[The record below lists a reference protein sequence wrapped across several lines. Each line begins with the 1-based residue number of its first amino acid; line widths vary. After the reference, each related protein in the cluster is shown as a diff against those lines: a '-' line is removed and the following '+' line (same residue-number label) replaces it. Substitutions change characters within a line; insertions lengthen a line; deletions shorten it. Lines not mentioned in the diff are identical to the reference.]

1 MSKKIELTRSELLD
15 LVWSRPVSV
24 LADEFGLSPNGL
36 AKICDRLEIE
46 RPPKGYWRSKGE
58 AGRAE
63 KPASIADPDGVVT
76 IGGDAAGDR
85 RRRTR
90 LSGEERRRMMLD
102 CARDIAHTSGTHQIS
117 LKAIAK
123 QLGMSEAQAHNILST
138 REDLLVDLAFEEVV
152 AFEMSRRASVQ
163 RGGTR
168 IAKVVLSSINYL
180 REVSRRG
187 PLLQRLV
194 RDSGVR
200 DRIDKLRDEI
210 RAPASERH
218 IRSVVREKNVDTEE
232 AIASVSIMTALLVRA
247 GGLVSEDNL
256 KLEQAERLC
265 LPILISSAIEGAGGE
280 PASTSSA

>member
-90 LSGEERRRMMLD
+90 LSG
-102 CARDIAHTSGTHQIS
+102 
-117 LKAIAK
+117 K